1 MRYGTFDDKAREYV
15 IDRPDTPRPW
25 SNYMGSR
32 QYGGVI
38 TNHAGGYSFIK
49 SPAQGRIT
57 RFRYNSIPADQPG
70 RQFYVRDQ
78 QSGDFWSAAWQ
89 PVGKPLDQY
98 KSKTRFGTNYTVIDS
113 DYSGIHTESTYFIP
127 MGQMFEYWILKVRND
142 SKTARKLRVFT
153 FCEFTAEFN
162 MLNDLLNL
170 QYTMHIIRANYEDN
184 MIAVYANGNL
194 PVKTLDVARWDV
206 SRPWWIGMAQSPVT
220 GYDCDRDVFI
230 GEYNSFHNPAAV
242 QRGECFN
249 SFAFSDNACGSLQTD
264 ITLQPGEE
272 KEIIV
277 ILGAGEAKNEGK
289 SILKEYG
296 TSERAAKEL
305 KALKDF
311 WHGRMDVIKVKT
323 PDEALDHMVNV
334 WNSYNSLIT
343 FEWCRAVSLI
353 YTGDSRDGFGYRDA
367 VQDCMGAACMIPDLV
382 KERLVIMLSAQE
394 SNGGAQPE
402 VKPWELKPGHM
413 KKTRDDEYRSDD
425 CQWLFETIPVYV
437 KETGDVGF
445 YNEVVPYADCG
456 EATVFGH
463 LRRALD
469 FNLERK
475 GKHGLPCGLK
485 ADWNDCLKLGYH
497 GESVFVT
504 FQVRRGLERYAEI
517 ANLLGKP
524 AEADWASIQLKE
536 LDKAIQ
542 KICWDGEWF
551 IWAIGE
557 DGTVYGTKNFPE
569 GQVYVNT
576 QAWAIMSGAATPEQ
590 TKVTLETMDKRLFTK
605 FGLKLC
611 DPHIQTMKCE
621 VMRAMLFNAGNKEN
635 GGIFSHPQSW
645 GVLAAVA
652 AGDGD
657 RAYKYYNAFMPS
669 AQNDIADH
677 RVVEPFVHCQS
688 SHADSSPKFGTSRV
702 PWLSGTASWATFT
715 AQQGILGLIPELD
728 GFRIDPCIP
737 HDWPGFS
744 AERKFRGKLLKIE
757 VVNKSGACQ
766 GVKKLTV
773 NGKAIKGNLVPL
785 SAMTDVTEIA
795 VEM

>member
-1 MRYGTFDDKAREYV
+1 MRYGSFDDKACEYV

-25 SNYMGSR
+25 SNYIGSR
-32 QYGGVI
+32 KYGGVI
-38 TNHAGGYSFIK
+38 TNHAGGYSFIN
-49 SPAQGRIT
+49 SPAYGRIT
-57 RFRYNSIPADQPG
+57 RFRYNSVPADQPG

-98 KSKTRFGTNYTVIDS
+98 KSTTRFGTNYTTIES
-113 DYSGIHTESTYFIP
+113 DYSGIHTESTYFVP
-127 MGQMFEYWILKVRND
+127 VDQMFEYWILKVRNTTK
-142 SKTARKLRVFT
+142 KTRKLRVFT

-170 QYTMHIIRANYEDN
+170 QYTMHIIRANYADN

-194 PVKTLDVARWDV
+194 PVKTLDVSKWDV
-206 SRPWWIGMAQSPVT
+206 SRPWFIGMANSKVT
-220 GYDCDRDVFI
+220 GYDCDRDIFL
-230 GEYNSFHNPAAV
+230 GEYNSFDKPAAV

-249 SFAFSDNACGSLQTD
+249 SYAFSDNACGTLQTD
-264 ITLQPGEE
+264 VTLKPGEE

-277 ILGAGEAKNEGK
+277 ILGAGEACKEGK
-289 SILKEYG
+289 KVLKEYG
-296 TSERAAKEL
+296 TSARAAKEL
-305 KALKDF
+305 KKLKEL
-311 WHGRMDVIKVKT
+311 WHKRLDVVKVKT
-323 PDEALDHMVNV
+323 PDADLDHMVNV

-367 VQDCMGAACMIPDLV
+367 VQDCIGAACMIPELV

-394 SNGGAQPE
+394 SIGGAQPE
-402 VKPWELKPGHM
+402 VRPWELKPGHM
-413 KKTRDDEYRSDD
+413 KKTPDDRFRSDD
-425 CQWLFETIPVYV
+425 CQWLFEAIPTYV
-437 KETGDVGF
+437 KETGDVDF
-445 YNEVVPYADCG
+445 YNQVVPYADEG
-456 EATVFGH
+456 EATVYEH

-475 GKHGLPCGLK
+475 GKHGLPCGLL

-517 ANLLGKP
+517 SNLLGNKKEAAW
-524 AEADWASIQLKE
+524 AEIERKN

-557 DGTVYGTKNFPE
+557 DGTIYGTKNFPE

-576 QAWAIMSGAATPEQ
+576 QAWAVMSGAANEKQ
-590 TKVTLETMDKRLFTK
+590 TKTTLDTMDKRLFTK
-605 FGLKLC
+605 YGLKLC
-611 DPHIQTMKCE
+611 EPHISTMKCE

-645 GVLAAVA
+645 GVLAEVA
-652 AGDGD
+652 AGNGD
-657 RAYKYYNAFMPS
+657 RAYKYYRAFMPS

-688 SHADSSPKFGTSRV
+688 THADSSPKFGTSRV
-702 PWLSGTASWATFT
+702 PWLSGTASWATYT
-715 AQQGILGLIPELD
+715 AQQGILGLIPELE

-737 HDWPGFS
+737 HDWKGFT
-744 AERKFRGKLLKIE
+744 AERRFRGKMLKIE
-757 VVNKSGACQ
+757 VKNKSGVCK

-773 NGKAIKGNLVPL
+773 NGKAVKGNLVPL
-785 SAMTDVTEIA
+785 KSMTATTKIVA
-795 VEM
+795 EM

>member
-78 QSGDFWSAAWQ
+78 ESGDFWSAAWQ

-142 SKTARKLRVFT
+142 SKQARKLRVFT

-206 SRPWWIGMAQSPVT
+206 SRPWWIGMAGSPVT

-249 SFAFSDNACGSLQTD
+249 SYAFSDNACGSLQTD
-264 ITLQPGEE
+264 ITLQPGQE

-289 SILKEYG
+289 AILKEYG

-445 YNEVVPYADCG
+445 YNEVIPYADCG

-504 FQVRRGLERYAEI
+504 FQVRRGLIRYAEI

-524 AEADWASIQLKE
+524 AEADWANIQLKE

-542 KICWDGEWF
+542 QICWDGEWF

-590 TKVTLETMDKRLFTK
+590 TKVTLDTMDKRLFTK

-715 AQQGILGLIPELD
+715 AQQGILGLIPELE

-737 HDWPGFS
+737 HVWPGFS

-757 VVNKSGACQ
+757 VVNKSGSCQ
-766 GVKKLTV
+766 GVKKVTV
-773 NGKAIKGNLVPL
+773 NGKAIEGNLIPL

>member
-1 MRYGTFDDKAREYV
+1 MRYGYFDDAAREYV

-25 SNYMGSR
+25 SNYMGDR
-32 QYGGVI
+32 NYGGLI

-49 SPAQGRIT
+49 SPAHGRII
-57 RFRYNSIPADQPG
+57 RFRYNSVPADQPG
-70 RQFYVRDQ
+70 RQFYVRDMD
-78 QSGDFWSAAWQ
+78 SGDYWSAAWQ

-98 KSKTRFGTNYTVIDS
+98 KSVARFGTNYTTIES
-113 DYSGIHTESTYFIP
+113 DYSGIHHESTYFIP
-127 MGQMFEYWILKVRND
+127 MGKSFEYWALKLRND
-142 SKTARKLRVFT
+142 SDKPRNLRVFT
-153 FCEFTAEFN
+153 FCEFTSEFN

-170 QYTMHIIRANYEDN
+170 QYTMHIVRANYADN
-184 MIAVYANGNL
+184 MIGVKSCGNL
-194 PVKTLDVARWDV
+194 PTVSTDV
-206 SRPWWIGMAQSPVT
+206 SVGDRARCFWIGMNGGKVT
-220 GYDCDRDVFI
+220 GYDCDREKFI
-230 GEYNSFHNPAAV
+230 GAYNSFHNPEAV
-242 QRGECFN
+242 VRGECFN
-249 SFAFSDNACGSLQTD
+249 SYSYSDNACGSLQND
-264 ITLQPGEE
+264 IVLQPGESIDLTVVLGSGTPE
-272 KEIIV
+272 KE
-277 ILGAGEAKNEGK
+277 GAR
-289 SILKEYG
+289 IMKEYANP
-296 TSERAAKEL
+296 ERVAVELEKL
-305 KALKDF
+305 KAH
-311 WHGRMDVIKVKT
+311 WHSRIDVLKVKT
-323 PDEALDHMVNV
+323 PDSDFDHMVNV

-353 YTGDSRDGFGYRDA
+353 YTGDQRDGFGYRDA
-367 VQDCMGAACMIPDLV
+367 VQDCIGAACMIPEQV

-402 VKPWELKPGHM
+402 VRPWELKPGQM
-413 KKTRDDEYRSDD
+413 KKTPDDKYRSDD
-425 CQWLFETIPVYV
+425 CQWLFEAVPAYV

-445 YNEVVPYADCG
+445 YNEVVPYADKEEG
-456 EATVFGH
+456 TVFDH
-463 LRRALD
+463 LRRALT

-475 GKHGLPCGLK
+475 GAHDLPCGLL

-524 AEADWASIQLKE
+524 DEAAWADIQRKE

-569 GQVYVNT
+569 GQVYINT
-576 QAWAIMSGAATPEQ
+576 QAWAIMSGAATEEQ
-590 TKVTLETMDKRLFTK
+590 TKIALDTMDKRLFTK

-611 DPHIQTMKCE
+611 DPHISTMKVE

-645 GVLAAVA
+645 GVLAEIA

-657 RAYKYYNAFMPS
+657 RAYKYYHAFMPS

-702 PWLSGTASWATFT
+702 PWLSGTASWATYS
-715 AQQGILGLIPELD
+715 AQQGILGLIPELE

-737 HDWPGFS
+737 HEWPGFS

-757 VVNKSGACQ
+757 VVNKSGVCK

-773 NGKAIKGNLVPL
+773 NGKVIEGNLVPL
-785 SAMTDVTEIA
+785 SAMTDVTEVA